1 MPVRLVRRLV
11 AVVVVVG
18 LVLVGLDVG
27 TRVLAQ
33 DELAGRAR
41 DATGAGS
48 ASASIGGFPFL
59 GHLVVQGKVPELEV
73 RLRDVPVG
81 VLRLQAVDVQLRGT
95 VVDRA
100 ALVDHRSVRVESIA
114 AGTATITVT
123 AAELSAAAGVPVA
136 LPGGGRA
143 VVTVAGRPV
152 PASVR
157 IVGGHLLELV
167 AGGIVLLHS
176 DLAASPMV
184 PSCSLQVSIGTGAA
198 SISCH
203 VAPVP
208 ARLVHALAGA

>member
-1 MPVRLVRRLV
+1 MPVRPVRRLV
-11 AVVVVVG
+11 VLLVVVV
-18 LVLVGLDVG
+18 LVLEGLDVG

-41 DATGAGS
+41 DATGAAS

-81 VLRLQAVDVQLRGT
+81 VLHLQTVDVQLHGT

-100 ALVDHRSVRVESIA
+100 ALVDRRTVRVESIA
-114 AGTATITVT
+114 AGTATVTVT

-143 VVTVAGRPV
+143 VVTVAGRQV

-167 AGGIVLLHS
+167 AGGVVLLHS
-176 DLAASPMV
+176 DLAASPLV
-184 PSCSLQVSIGTGAA
+184 PRCGLEVAIGTGAA
-198 SISCH
+198 SVSCH

-208 ARLVHALAGA
+208 ARLVHALAGS